1 MKKIIFSVAGIV
13 VNAIIASLVLFSNGC
28 SKDSKLTSNDE
39 EINNTISLR
48 STNVSSATIE
58 ISCTGPCENN
68 EICGARWNITDGT
81 IECTCGG
88 CVMSVKK
95 DNASNRSTSSRADM
109 PKIAAHFVDFIQRT
123 HGTENYLITNYK
135 QTFYDL
141 AEFIEIQY
149 IINDNPLEVFNLTFL
164 AKFESSD
171 LKAAPTKTVLVDC
184 HGSCDTSA
192 EKCVEVYNTNSGE
205 IYCKC
210 QSDNCRMK
218 IEEVKSNGC
227 TNN

>member
-28 SKDSKLTSNDE
+28 SKDSKLSSNDE

-141 AEFIEIQY
+141 SEFTEIQY

-210 QSDNCRMK
+210 QSDNCKMK
-218 IEEVKSNGC
+218 IEEVKSN
-227 TNN
+227 